1 MIEQPFLGAVCIY
14 PHLRKIKRPA
24 ATADVITAASIP
36 MREEMTRARLL
47 TTSHRER
54 EQLAGLDVAEDRRER
69 QHHHRDMTTDQV
81 ADRLTIALIELL
93 VSGTIATI
101 SERSSKSVLLVS
113 LSPIQW
119 R

>member
-1 MIEQPFLGAVCIY
+1 
-14 PHLRKIKRPA
+14 
-24 ATADVITAASIP
+24 
-36 MREEMTRARLL
+36 
-47 TTSHRER
+47 
-54 EQLAGLDVAEDRRER
+54 
-69 QHHHRDMTTDQV
+69 MTTDQV